1 MNLIPPES
9 LRQSITS
16 TELLTT
22 TDYLKDTGRYSCDA
36 LFAETITTEYAIREM
51 WKTVA
56 QFVDVDPATIANAA
70 LLPTNES
77 KDFCKF
83 VNAMEPAKTSV
94 AQKSNVD

>member
-1 MNLIPPES
+1 MNLIQPES
-9 LRQSITS
+9 LRQSATS

-36 LFAETITTEYAIREM
+36 LFAETITTEYAIRET

-56 QFVDVDPATIANAA
+56 LFVAVDPATIANAA

-77 KDFCKF
+77 KDFCKS

-94 AQKSNVD
+94 VRRSNVD